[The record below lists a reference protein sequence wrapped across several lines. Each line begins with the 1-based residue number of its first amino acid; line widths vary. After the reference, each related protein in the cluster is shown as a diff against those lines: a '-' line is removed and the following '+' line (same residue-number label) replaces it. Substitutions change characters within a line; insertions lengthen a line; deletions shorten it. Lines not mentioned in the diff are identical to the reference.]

1 MRSVWT
7 PRALRDV
14 ADVLTHIAKEDPGAA
29 GRLNERLL
37 DLVETTLTA
46 QPNIGRPGRVAGT
59 REMVVHP
66 SYILAYRVEGAVL
79 QLLAFRPAAR
89 LWPDQF

>member
-1 MRSVWT
+1 MRAVWT

-14 ADVLTHIAKEDPGAA
+14 AGVLAHIAEDDPGAA
-29 GRLNERLL
+29 GRLSERLL

-46 QPNIGRPGRVAGT
+46 QPNIGRPGRVVGT
-59 REMVVHP
+59 REMVVRP

-79 QLLAFRPAAR
+79 QLLAFRHAAR